1 MPVVIPNSVR
11 KALAWAALLV
21 GLYFVLAGGML
32 AYGLHRTLVVGPL
45 RDAFA
50 PKASITDPL
59 ELGYGGD
66 PRKAFGLP
74 FENVSVQTDLGPA
87 PAWWVPAARPA
98 AGPATPGLAA
108 VYVHGIGGTRENG
121 YRQLAGLNA
130 AGVPLLMI
138 TYRGDRGAPTD
149 PDGLHA
155 LGLKEWRDLDAAIT
169 WLKARGHSR
178 IIVAGESMGGAIV
191 GQWLAR
197 SPQKGAA
204 TALMLDAPA
213 LDATAI
219 VASVAERRHLP
230 APRLVAKVAL
240 AMLGVATGVPFPDAD
255 SRDAVA
261 AFKGPLFL
269 AHGSSDSAVPVG
281 ISDELERRRR
291 VGTLYLRSDA
301 EHLKTWAADPARYRA
316 AIARLV
322 ERLG

>member
-1 MPVVIPNSVR
+1 MPVVIPASVR
-11 KALAWAALLV
+11 KALAWGALLV
-21 GLYFVLAGGML
+21 ALYVLIAGGVL

-74 FENVSVQTDLGPA
+74 FETVAPKTDLGPA

-98 AGPATPGLAA
+98 AQDLAA

-121 YRQLAGLNA
+121 YRQLAALNA

-138 TYRGDRGAPTD
+138 TYRGDKGAPAD
-149 PDGLHA
+149 PDGLHT

-169 WLKARGHSR
+169 WLNARGYTR

-240 AMLGVATGVPFPDAD
+240 TILGAATGAPFAGAD

-261 AFKGPLFL
+261 RFTGPLLL

-281 ISDELERRRR
+281 ISDELESRRR
-291 VGTLYLRSDA
+291 VGTLYLRSNA